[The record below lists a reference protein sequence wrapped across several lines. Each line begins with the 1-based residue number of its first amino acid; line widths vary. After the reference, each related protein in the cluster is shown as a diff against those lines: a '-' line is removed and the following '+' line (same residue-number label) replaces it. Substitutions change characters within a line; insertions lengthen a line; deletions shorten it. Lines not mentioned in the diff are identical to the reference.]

1 MAYSIS
7 DSVSSPKSGIF
18 HCGALLALV
27 ITCAIG
33 MSAQGNPAA
42 QRRGKN
48 SSGPRALGL
57 VVFGDDAGVPAAVAA
72 KKKPQLPRLIP
83 VTLWFEQRFFDAA
96 VYKATPLPIAL
107 ETDIVYEV
115 QQAGESAGLFTVG
128 SPARLNGI
136 WLAEGRYTTNAEL
149 EARNAKRNKPPP
161 AAKEAEERPNLP
173 HAAPGSGSSSRG
185 STTGR
190 GKATTPAA

>member
-7 DSVSSPKSGIF
+7 DSVSSPKSGIL

-57 VVFGDDAGVPAAVAA
+57 VVFGEDAGVRAAVAA

-83 VTLWFEQRFFDAA
+83 GTLGFEQSVFDAA
-96 VYKATPLPIAL
+96 VYKAAPLPQATQ
-107 ETDIVYEV
+107 TDILNEV
-115 QQAGESAGLFTVG
+115 
-128 SPARLNGI
+128 
-136 WLAEGRYTTNAEL
+136 
-149 EARNAKRNKPPP
+149 
-161 AAKEAEERPNLP
+161 
-173 HAAPGSGSSSRG
+173 
-185 STTGR
+185 
-190 GKATTPAA
+190 